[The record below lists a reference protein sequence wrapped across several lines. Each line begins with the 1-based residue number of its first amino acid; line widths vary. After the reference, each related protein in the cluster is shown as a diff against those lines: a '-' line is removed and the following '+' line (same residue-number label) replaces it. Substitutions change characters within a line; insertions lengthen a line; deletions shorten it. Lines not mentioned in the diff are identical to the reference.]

1 MSKEE
6 NQELRETIVL
16 KAISLD
22 KTNYAEL
29 EHFDA
34 FVCHALG
41 LDAEQ
46 DPPFFIDEALSSS

>member
-1 MSKEE
+1 MVNTV

-22 KTNYAEL
+22 KTNYQEL

-41 LDAEQ
+41 IDAQQ
-46 DPPFFIDEALSSS
+46 DPPHFIDEALSAS

>member
-1 MSKEE
+1 MSDASK
-6 NQELRETIVL
+6 QGLRETIIL
-16 KAISLD
+16 TAISLD

-41 LDAEQ
+41 IDAER